1 MRFNL
6 LISEDNRLWIN
17 TSAIDYFKYFTWEK
31 YSAGLAVEGC
41 NGKNNASGKEN
52 TLGLYGMQNHSMTCR
67 KKYSWFIHSTFLSI
81 TAYKGLESL
90 QNYISTS
97 SCINF
102 CLQKNLALL
111 KRGSWCRSNEITTFV
126 DVFLNSAS
134 FINSFSDANSN
145 RRVEKGASF

>member
-1 MRFNL
+1 MKTIGSELTL
-6 LISEDNRLWIN
+6 LPLVILSILLGKNNQLVWLQK
-17 TSAIDYFKYFTWEK
+17 A
-31 YSAGLAVEGC
+31 AM
-41 NGKNNASGKEN
+41 GKNNALGKEN

-67 KKYSWFIHSTFLSI
+67 KKYSRFIHSTFLSI